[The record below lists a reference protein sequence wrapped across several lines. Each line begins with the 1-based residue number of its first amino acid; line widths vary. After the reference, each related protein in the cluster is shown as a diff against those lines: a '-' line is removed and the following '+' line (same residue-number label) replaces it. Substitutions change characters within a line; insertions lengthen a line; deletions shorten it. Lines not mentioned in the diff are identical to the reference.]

1 MWNQAENGQR
11 LVPSLEVKEQ
21 EGKTKERECGERH
34 LVFKIRDL
42 EHCPHL
48 VLECNSTVPKHEV

>member
-1 MWNQAENGQR
+1 

-21 EGKTKERECGERH
+21 ERKTKVQECGERH
-34 LVFKIRDL
+34 IVFKIRDL

-48 VLECNSTVPKHEV
+48 VLECNSTVPKHEVWCDIL

>member
-1 MWNQAENGQR
+1 M
-11 LVPSLEVKEQ
+11 VPSLEVKEQ
-21 EGKTKERECGERH
+21 EGKTKERECSERH